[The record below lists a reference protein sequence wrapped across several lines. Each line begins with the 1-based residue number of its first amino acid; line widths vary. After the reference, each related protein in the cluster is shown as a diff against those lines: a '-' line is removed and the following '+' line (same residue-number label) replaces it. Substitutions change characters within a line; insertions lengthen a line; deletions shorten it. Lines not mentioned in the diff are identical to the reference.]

1 MLLSPNLSLRIAA
14 ILLAGFVA
22 LQVMLL
28 ASLAWSTF
36 GDTQRPYNL
45 PEPPQVMAMA
55 DALEHGPRRS
65 RDGLLVALS
74 DSLYQVRIAP
84 AASTPASS
92 DVDLQRLRSSYA
104 AALSGRE
111 ITISGD
117 QPWLRRLFGSRPRPA
132 RFVAP
137 VALSVRLADGQW
149 MVIESRPS
157 ALINRSLRRRAIW
170 GAVGAALLL
179 AVLLLAVRQTTRP
192 LVRLSRGVRRF
203 AGDLDTPDIPVT
215 GPREVREVAQ
225 ALNEMKARIVGLVEQ
240 RTRVLAAIA
249 HDMRTYLTRLRLR
262 AEFIEDPGQR
272 DRAARDLDEMSMLLD
287 DTLLLASQGG
297 EAGPDAV
304 QLDVVDELIA
314 LVAEHRELGTKI
326 ELRCTLDRMRI
337 RARRTGFRRILA
349 NLIDNGRRYGRH
361 VSIAAHP
368 IGDAIRIEVRD
379 DGPGVPEDALALL
392 GEPFQ
397 RLDPS
402 RDRETGGAGLG
413 LAIVRALAARD
424 RATVRFENAEGG
436 GLAVMLSYPADRA
449 TEAET

>member
-22 LQVMLL
+22 LQILLL
-28 ASLAWSTF
+28 ASLAWSGF

-45 PEPPQVMAMA
+45 PEAYQVAAMA
-55 DALEHGPRRS
+55 DALEHGRPQS
-65 RDGLLVALS
+65 RAGLLAAFN

-84 AASTPASS
+84 VAAQASS
-92 DVDLQRLRSSYA
+92 DEDLLRLRAAYA
-104 AALSGRE
+104 EALAGREVTLSGE
-111 ITISGD
+111 

-137 VALSVRLADGQW
+137 VALSVRLADGHW
-149 MVIESRPS
+149 MVVESRPS
-157 ALINRSLRRRAIW
+157 ALINRNLRRRAIW

-179 AVLLLAVRQTTRP
+179 AALLLAVRQTTRP

-203 AGDLDTPDIPVT
+203 AADLDEPDIPVT

-225 ALNEMKARIVGLVEQ
+225 ALNEMKARIAALVEQ

-262 AEFIEDPGQR
+262 AEYIGDRAQR

-287 DTLLLASQGG
+287 DTLLLATQGG
-297 EAGPDAV
+297 EAAPDAV
-304 QLDVVDELIA
+304 QLNVADELIA
-314 LVAEHRELGTKI
+314 LAIEHRELGNGV
-326 ELRCTLDRMRI
+326 ELRCSLDRMVI
-337 RARRTGFRRILA
+337 RARRTGFRRVLS
-349 NLIDNGRRYGRH
+349 NLIDNGRRHGRQ

-368 IGDAIRIEVRD
+368 VGETIRIEVRD
-379 DGPGVPEDALALL
+379 DGSGVPEEALATL
-392 GEPFQ
+392 GEPFH

-413 LAIVRALAARD
+413 LAIVRALVARD
-424 RATVRFENAEGG
+424 RASVRFENAESG
-436 GLAVMLSYPADRA
+436 GLSVMLSYPADRA
-449 TEAET
+449 ADDTTS